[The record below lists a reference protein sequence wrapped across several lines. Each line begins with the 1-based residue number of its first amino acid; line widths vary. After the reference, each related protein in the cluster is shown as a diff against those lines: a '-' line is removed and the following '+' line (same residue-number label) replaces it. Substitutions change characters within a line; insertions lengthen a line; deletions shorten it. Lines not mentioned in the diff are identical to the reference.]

1 METSLSSSDPLSP
14 VEQTYTSLIQ
24 QYLAVHCLDNAT
36 FYAERLYAHTT
47 STGAQQQ
54 QQPSSSSSHALYLL
68 ALCYYRQGQ
77 PQRSKSVLEQ
87 QNEAC
92 LHGLASS
99 EILYLKALCCYE
111 LDEYALAEEAL
122 LRQVRQECR
131 KGSHLDTTSMNEYI
145 VNTSPCPIPNG
156 AVGVQLLAKVCAK
169 SNRKHRA
176 IVYYKMSLNLDPFL
190 WTSWEALCDHGVA
203 DLPSSEE
210 VFGVEA
216 ISINEAVVEEAATQ
230 LPPTTPHIPSSSKD
244 HNRHAPLSTG
254 GVSSMNGI
262 LAAQTPDVSTH
273 HSLQART
280 LAFTSGGGGNPTNNN
295 NTTNTAIFET
305 PNLTPIAK
313 NDEQSFLL
321 ANTKSVAVQRARKVV
336 FRDYYQPSPD
346 VHQPKSSSMERSDNK
361 PRSLFW
367 SGLSSDHKLSTSHNK
382 KLIFTSEQKATASAS
397 TANTPARP
405 SAPTM
410 PTVHVNH
417 NPMIPP
423 KTSKKVATMD
433 NRNAI
438 DEDDNHD
445 DDNDENKNEAVNT
458 VLQLLCLLGTAQ
470 WHLGQFHS
478 KKAIECYQQLPGN
491 HYDTGWVMNQV
502 GKAYFAM
509 ADYSNAIRALQVMEQ
524 IEPHRMEGLQVL
536 STALW
541 QTKREVELSHL
552 AQRVTDFDRL
562 SPQVWCVVGNC
573 FSLQK
578 EHETA
583 LVFFRR
589 SIQLD
594 RTLPY
599 SHTLSGHE
607 YFANEDLEKA
617 IACFR
622 DAIAADERHYNA
634 WYGLGAVYYRQEKF
648 DLAEYHFHKA
658 CTINPQSSVLICHL
672 GMAQNANN
680 KPYESLETL
689 SEINSPQANYQRSL
703 VYQQLERY
711 EEALRELRLVNDAA
725 PREAQI
731 HFAMG
736 RLHQRLGRP
745 QKAMRYF
752 LDALDL
758 DPKDTNLIKSAMEK
772 MEDPQASCEEE
783 LSAF

>member
-1 METSLSSSDPLSP
+1 
-14 VEQTYTSLIQ
+14 
-24 QYLAVHCLDNAT
+24 
-36 FYAERLYAHTT
+36 
-47 STGAQQQ
+47 
-54 QQPSSSSSHALYLL
+54 
-68 ALCYYRQGQ
+68 
-77 PQRSKSVLEQ
+77 
-87 QNEAC
+87 
-92 LHGLASS
+92 
-99 EILYLKALCCYE
+99 
-111 LDEYALAEEAL
+111 
-122 LRQVRQECR
+122 
-131 KGSHLDTTSMNEYI
+131 
-145 VNTSPCPIPNG
+145 
-156 AVGVQLLAKVCAK
+156 
-169 SNRKHRA
+169 
-176 IVYYKMSLNLDPFL
+176 MSLTLDPFL
-190 WTSWEALCDHGVA
+190 WTSWEALCDYGVT
-203 DLPSSEE
+203 DLASPED
-210 VFGVEA
+210 VFGVTPA
-216 ISINEAVVEEAATQ
+216 PTTTNLPQATVA
-230 LPPTTPHIPSSSKD
+230 PTTPHPSTCGKNMSIP
-244 HNRHAPLSTG
+244 PPPSTG
-254 GVSSMNGI
+254 LSSMGGI
-262 LAAQTPDVSTH
+262 LATAQTPEVS
-273 HSLQART
+273 HSLQGRT
-280 LAFTSGGGGNPTNNN
+280 LAFTSASGKQPSQQQHSNN
-295 NTTNTAIFET
+295 ILFET

-313 NDEQSFLL
+313 KDEEQSFM
-321 ANTKSVAVQRARKVV
+321 TKSVAVQRARKVV

-346 VHQPKSSSMERSDNK
+346 IATEKSTEYSNNK

-382 KLIFTSEQKATASAS
+382 KLLFASDQKAEATITTSASAT
-397 TANTPARP
+397 TAAATPARSSAQP
-405 SAPTM
+405 STSHGIIPTTTKKTAAPTTDM
-410 PTVHVNH
+410 STHH
-417 NPMIPP
+417 N
-423 KTSKKVATMD
+423 
-433 NRNAI
+433 
-438 DEDDNHD
+438 
-445 DDNDENKNEAVNT
+445 DDNDNCDEAKNEAISS

-470 WHLGQFHS
+470 WHLGQFQS
-478 KKAIECYQQLPGN
+478 KRAIEFYQQLPDN
-491 HYDTGWVMNQV
+491 HYHTGWVMNQV

-509 ADYSNAIRALQVMEQ
+509 ADYNSAIRALQVMEQ
-524 IEPHRMEGLQVL
+524 VEPHRMEGLQVL

-594 RTLPY
+594 QTLPY

-617 IACFR
+617 ISCFR

-672 GMAQNANN
+672 GMAQNANG

-689 SEINSPQANYQRSL
+689 AEVGNSPQANYQRSL
-703 VYQQLERY
+703 VYQSLERY
-711 EEALRELRLVNDAA
+711 EEALKELRQVNDAA

-736 RLHQRLGRP
+736 RLHQRLGRT
-745 QKAMRYF
+745 QKAMRCF

-772 MEDPQASCEEE
+772 MEDPQHHQSAYGCGEEE
-783 LSAF
+783 MSAF